1 MDWIRELLAL
11 GFVACLLLALIWISR
26 KNSALSAFSGMLGSK
41 SRKNLMA
48 RLALGD
54 RLVLTPSTSLHLVHA
69 DQRLFLISVHNAG
82 VLLLSEMSL
91 PLTREATGNNNPA
104 DNMSESKE

>member
-11 GFVACLLLALIWISR
+11 GFVMCLLLALVWMSR
-26 KNSALSAFSGMLGSK
+26 SRNGSSASSSFFGTKSPKNVG
-41 SRKNLMA
+41 A
-48 RLALGD
+48 RLALVD

-69 DQRLFLISVHNAG
+69 EQRIFLISVHSAG

-91 PLTREATGNNNPA
+91 RSMRESPGKPIPANNMA
-104 DNMSESKE
+104 ESKE